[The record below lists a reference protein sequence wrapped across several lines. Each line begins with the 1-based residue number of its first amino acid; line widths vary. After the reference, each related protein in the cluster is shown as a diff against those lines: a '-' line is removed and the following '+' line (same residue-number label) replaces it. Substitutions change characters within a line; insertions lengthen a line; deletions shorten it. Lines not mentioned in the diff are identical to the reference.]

1 MLSLAMGEEWKF
13 LRKSPAHS
21 FTIGKIR
28 LLSTIFNNST
38 DTCMD
43 LLHEMHKTGKE
54 FDIKRSVILDIIKV
68 ISVYMV
74 VMRTSYSY
82 F

>member
-1 MLSLAMGEEWKF
+1 MLAQALGEEWKF
-13 LRKSPAHS
+13 LRKSLAHS
-21 FTIGKIR
+21 FTTSKIR

-38 DTCMD
+38 DTCMN

-54 FDIKRSVILDIIKV
+54 FDIKRSVRYPLYYQIIW
-68 ISVYMV
+68 
-74 VMRTSYSY
+74 RTSYSY